1 VTASTREEE
10 ASDAGIPALTA
21 ATVFPSLPTV
31 AAQTRAV
38 LTLSRCI
45 LLAAVCAGTVLR
57 FLSLNSVGLNS
68 DEAVYASQG
77 ASLAGN
83 PNFSGLFPIV
93 RAHPLLLQMLV
104 SPMYEAGRPDAIAR
118 YVAAAFGV
126 GTILMVYAAG
136 RVMFGALTGSVA
148 ALLLAVM
155 PYHVT
160 VTRQFLLDGPMT
172 FFTTAALACMAK
184 AMAGGSRR
192 WMVAAGTCIGLGALC
207 KETGLVLLIAI
218 FAFLAVYARAWR
230 PVRFPVFAGLAALG
244 LIFAYPALTAISGGS
259 GGGQSYLLWQL
270 TRQPNHSFGFYP
282 ATVGAAMGFL
292 VLAIAG
298 YGLLVRPP
306 TSWREKL
313 LLSWIVVPLLYFE
326 VWPVKGFAYLLPLA
340 PAVALLAARG
350 IAAIGQSA
358 TGARRRLS
366 TLLAGLITV
375 VCTVVLAVPASA
387 VISNDTQTTGLAG
400 GGGTPGGRETGRW
413 IAVNLPPKAAF
424 MTIGP
429 SMANLIRYYTGRR
442 ADGLSVS
449 PNPLHRNPSYQA
461 ILNPDGALRA
471 GAYQYIVWDTYSA
484 ERSKR
489 FANEA
494 TSLAQ
499 RFHARLVHAE
509 RGSDGSVLI
518 AVYQVSATHAKFSA
532 AHPAPTMVVHQPNR
546 AILYGGYGA
555 AVAAAI
561 ALLLWGSGLLRRF
574 RPAAPRRWRT
584 GTRRRRR
591 QSP

>member
-1 VTASTREEE
+1 MTAGTQEE
-10 ASDAGIPALTA
+10 AAPVAGLSSFTADAVANPR
-21 ATVFPSLPTV
+21 SV
-31 AAQTRAV
+31 AARATTA

-45 LLAAVCAGTVLR
+45 LLVAVCAGTVLR

-93 RAHPLLLQMLV
+93 RAHPLLVQMLV
-104 SPMYEAGRPDAIAR
+104 SPLYTSGRPDTVAR

-126 GTILMVYAAG
+126 ATILVVYVAG
-136 RVMFGALTGSVA
+136 RAMFGAVTGSVA

-192 WMVAAGTCIGLGALC
+192 WFVAAGTCIGLGALC
-207 KETGLVLLIAI
+207 KETGLVLGIAVV
-218 FAFLAVYARAWR
+218 AFLSVYARAWR
-230 PVRFPVFAGLAALG
+230 PVRFPVYAGLATLG
-244 LIFAYPALTAISGGS
+244 LTFAYPALTAVAGGS

-270 TRQPNHSFGFYP
+270 TRQPNHDFGFYP
-282 ATVGAAMGFL
+282 ATVGGAMGFL
-292 VLAIAG
+292 PLAIAG

-306 TSWREKL
+306 ASWREKL
-313 LLSWIVVPLLYFE
+313 LLSWIVVPLAYFE

-350 IAAIGQSA
+350 IAAIGLSA
-358 TGARRRLS
+358 TGVRRRVNV
-366 TLLAGLITV
+366 LLAGLVAV
-375 VCTVVLAVPASA
+375 VCAVVLAVPASA
-387 VISNDTQTTGLAG
+387 VIHDNRTTGLAG

-413 IAVNLPPKAAF
+413 IAAHLPAKAAF
-424 MTIGP
+424 ITIGP
-429 SMANLIRYYTGRR
+429 SMANLIRYYSGRR

-449 PNPLHRNPSYQA
+449 PNPLHRNPAYQA
-461 ILNPDGALRA
+461 IINPDGALRA
-471 GAYQYIVWDTYSA
+471 GIYQYVVWDAFSA
-484 ERSKR
+484 SRSTR
-489 FANEA
+489 FAAVA

-499 RFHARLVHAE
+499 RFDARLVHTE
-509 RGSDGSVLI
+509 RGSDGRVLV
-518 AVYQVSATHAKFSA
+518 AVYRVPASHTKYGAL
-532 AHPAPTMVVHQPNR
+532 HPQPVTAVRQPSR

-555 AVAAAI
+555 AVAIAI
-561 ALLLWGSGLLRRF
+561 ALLLWSSGLLRRF
-574 RPAAPRRWRT
+574 RPASTPGWAAA
-584 GTRRRRR
+584 RRRRKR
-591 QSP
+591 SAL